1 MGTFYL
7 ASLCLTGLI
16 HANHGLKVMDYLS
29 QEIKA
34 SESEVGMVVPWH
46 EGGGG
51 GGGWFHGIGGG
62 FHGIG
67 GGFHGTGGCGGSMAR
82 VCGGSMAWGV
92 WWFHGTGKCGGS
104 MARVGVVVP

>member
-16 HANHGLKVMDYLS
+16 HANHGSKVMDYLS

-51 GGGWFHGIGGG
+51 GGGGVPWPGWVWW
-62 FHGIG
+62 
-67 GGFHGTGGCGGSMAR
+67 FHGTGGCGG
-82 VCGGSMAWGV
+82 
-92 WWFHGTGKCGGS
+92 F
-104 MARVGVVVP
+104 MARVGVVVSWHGWV